1 MGRVAYLTPGDSR
14 KRSPIAIVGGGLVD
28 GRYERGYVLDGSKVA
43 ADTAAVMVTHDGE
56 RFIRQQCESIFRQS
70 LLPAVLV
77 VVDDASK
84 DGSRSILV
92 EIARSSP
99 IPVEIIPVDG
109 SGISNLKSRVA
120 SNVSTGLAAASEY
133 EVAVLSDQDDE
144 WLVDRLAS
152 QREILRASSG
162 MLVAGDGILIDEF
175 GDPISMRL
183 RGSFPAPEDWTAL
196 DAAGRMRAALRRP
209 FVTGAAS
216 ALTAELAQLMTP
228 VPRGWLHDR
237 WATLVAVA
245 RNRLVLQSE
254 PVIRYRVHDEQLLG
268 HRQAAIG
275 AGNRRWRQVLARGAS
290 PVEAAA
296 RMTDVVR
303 RLRPIAVDPRVRSEL
318 TWRAVLAS
326 ATERA

>member
-1 MGRVAYLTPGDSR
+1 M
-14 KRSPIAIVGGGLVD
+14 GGGLVG
-28 GRYERGYVLDGSKVA
+28 GRHERGNVLDESMVA

-70 LLPAVLV
+70 LLPAVLL
-77 VVDDASK
+77 VVDDAST
-84 DGSRSILV
+84 DGSRSVLG
-92 EIARSSP
+92 EIARSAP
-99 IPVEIIPVDG
+99 IPVEIIRVDG
-109 SGISNLKSRVA
+109 SDIANRKSRVA
-120 SNVSTGLAAASEY
+120 ANVTTGLTAASEY
-133 EVAVLSDQDDE
+133 EVVVLSDQDDE

-152 QREILRASSG
+152 QRDILSASSG
-162 MLVAGDGILIDEF
+162 MLVAGDGILIDES
-175 GDPISMRL
+175 GDAIGARL
-183 RGSFPAPEDWTAL
+183 RDSFPAPEDWTAL
-196 DAAGRMRAALRRP
+196 DGAGRMRAALRRP

-216 ALTAELAQLMTP
+216 ALTAELARLITP
-228 VPRGWLHDR
+228 IPRGWLHDR

-254 PVIRYRVHDEQLLG
+254 PVIRYRVHNEQLLG
-268 HRQAAIG
+268 HRQAAVG

-303 RLRPIAVDPRVRSEL
+303 RLRPIAVDPRVRAEL

-326 ATERA
+326 AMERA